1 MTTVLRKDGSG
12 TELVLTN
19 DKVNPFGLR
28 IDGTVV
34 VQSWSRALMEKLL
47 DNRSFLAEAESEL
60 DKL

>member
-1 MTTVLRKDGSG
+1 MTKVLREDGNG
-12 TELVLTN
+12 AELVLTS

-28 IDGTVV
+28 IDDTVV
-34 VQSWSRALMEKLL
+34 VQSWSLVLMEKLL